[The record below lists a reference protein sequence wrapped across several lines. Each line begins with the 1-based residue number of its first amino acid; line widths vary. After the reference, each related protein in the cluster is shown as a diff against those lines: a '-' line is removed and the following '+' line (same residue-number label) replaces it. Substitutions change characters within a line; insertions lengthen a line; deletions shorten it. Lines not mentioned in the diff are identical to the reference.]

1 MRLSSSVLT
10 FSLAHGVGLVSSRW
24 EAGLY
29 GDLDGEIGGEV
40 PKPMPD
46 LILHRDEFK
55 HRAVLMETSLGHEH
69 NWTRGG
75 LTLGARAVCRPPEV
89 QL

>member
-10 FSLAHGVGLVSSRW
+10 FSFIHSVGLVSSRW

-29 GDLDGEIGGEV
+29 GDLGGEIDGEV
-40 PKPMPD
+40 PKPTPD

-55 HRAVLMETSLGHEH
+55 HGAVLMETSLGHEH
-69 NWTRGG
+69 NWTRGPDSW
-75 LTLGARAVCRPPEV
+75 RAGGMPSS
-89 QL
+89 